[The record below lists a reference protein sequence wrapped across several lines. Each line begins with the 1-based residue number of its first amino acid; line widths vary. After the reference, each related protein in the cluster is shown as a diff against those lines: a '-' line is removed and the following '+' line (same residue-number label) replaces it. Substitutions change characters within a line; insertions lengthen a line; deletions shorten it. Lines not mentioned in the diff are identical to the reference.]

1 MFISDITRSAVSSSL
16 LARFTRLSAVE
27 IKSCDVKASIC
38 SSLFFSFILDY
49 PPTTT
54 ELARVNSVSIFIF
67 SIYQALIAKYHKYL
81 LLYEKKILS
90 SVSSQ
95 KF

>member
-1 MFISDITRSAVSSSL
+1 
-16 LARFTRLSAVE
+16 
-27 IKSCDVKASIC
+27 
-38 SSLFFSFILDY
+38 LFFSFILDY

-81 LLYEKKILS
+81 LLYEKKKKYCQAFL
-90 SVSSQ
+90 VKNFKTYQ
-95 KF
+95 KLC

>member
-1 MFISDITRSAVSSSL
+1 
-16 LARFTRLSAVE
+16 
-27 IKSCDVKASIC
+27 
-38 SSLFFSFILDY
+38 LFFSFILDY

-54 ELARVNSVSIFIF
+54 ELASVNSVNIFTF

-90 SVSSQ
+90 IVFVKKTKIYQ
-95 KF
+95 KLC